1 MQQDLWRLRFQK
13 RWTINE
19 LAERSGVPGLSI
31 HEYEQGRRVRDADL
45 SKLAEALD
53 VEPEAIKAESDP
65 KPARRRGQRQ
75 PGRPARKPPEPK
87 LATLSQINHLMAL
100 ATRLG
105 MSEEDLT
112 AEVGRPMESM
122 QKREMSNLL
131 TEFAARVRK
140 RKAEIS
146 EDPSGAK
153 RWRAHLPEGVDSFE
167 LEYLKEQTRRKRLI
181 AFTLLNGE
189 KFQGRIVGFSPYNI
203 TIRTEDDQET
213 TLQKLAIAYYTLAG
227 EGKGAA

>member
-31 HEYEQGRRVRDADL
+31 HEYEQGRKVRGADL
-45 SKLAEALD
+45 AKLAEALE
-53 VEPEAIKAESDP
+53 VEPEAIKTESDP
-65 KPARRRGQRQ
+65 KPARRRGQSQRGQ
-75 PGRPARKPPEPK
+75 PTKKKPKPKPATP
-87 LATLSQINHLMAL
+87 SQINHLLAL

-105 MSEEDLT
+105 MSDEEVL
-112 AEVGRPMESM
+112 AEVGRPLESM
-122 QKREMSNLL
+122 QKGEMSNLL
-131 TEFAARVRK
+131 TQFTARVRQ

-146 EDPSGAK
+146 EDPSGIK
-153 RWRAHLPEGVDSFE
+153 RWRAHLPEGVDGFE

-189 KFQGRIVGFSPYNI
+189 KFRGRIVGFSPYNI
-203 TIRTEDDQET
+203 TIRAEDDQET
-213 TLQKLAIAYYTLAG
+213 TLHKLAIAYYTLVG
-227 EGKGAA
+227 EGERET